1 METAIDTRI
10 RQEQAGFRKGR
21 GCMDQIFA
29 LRNIIEQCLEWIVPL
44 YINFVDF
51 RKAFDSVHRNT
62 LWMILHSYGI
72 PSKIISIIK
81 TFYEHFECSVITGN
95 DLSEWFPVQSG
106 VRQGCI
112 ISSILFLVTIDWIT
126 TNTTADRSQGIQW
139 TLFSQLE
146 DLDFADDLA
155 LLSTNQ
161 YDMQVKTDRLNN
173 FFIQVG
179 LSINTSKTQVMC
191 VNSIPTAPI
200 LVNEEP
206 LEFVEDFTYPG
217 SLLSN
222 DSGASND
229 IKTRLG
235 KTQGAFSQ
243 LWPIWRSKQYSLKT
257 KMVLYNSNVKSVLL
271 YGSESWRAVKTDMR
285 RMEVFHNGCLRRI
298 CQIFWP
304 NKISNNELYKK
315 TGSWSIIKEITHRR
329 LRWLG
334 HVLRME
340 QDRITKIALK
350 WTPPGK
356 RKPGRPKIT
365 WCRTVTQELEQIN
378 LSWGEAQ
385 HAARDR
391 VQWRVLIEA
400 LCPTG
405 DKEE

>member
-29 LRNIIEQCLEWIVPL
+29 LRNIIEQCLEWILPL

-72 PSKIISIIK
+72 PSKNISIIK

-173 FFIQVG
+173 FVRQVG

-191 VNSIPTAPI
+191 VIPLLMMNHLSLWRISPIQAVLSVTTVEHLMILKQDWERLRVPSPNSGLSGDQNNTALKRRWSYITAMWSPFCCTV
-200 LVNEEP
+200 LKAGE
-206 LEFVEDFTYPG
+206 L
-217 SLLSN
+217 
-222 DSGASND
+222 
-229 IKTRLG
+229 
-235 KTQGAFSQ
+235 
-243 LWPIWRSKQYSLKT
+243 SKQTWGEWKCSIMDASDEYA
-257 KMVLYNSNVKSVLL
+257 
-271 YGSESWRAVKTDMR
+271 R
-285 RMEVFHNGCLRRI
+285 F
-298 CQIFWP
+298 FWP

-340 QDRITKIALK
+340 QDRITKIALR

-356 RKPGRPKIT
+356 RKPGRPKPPGA
-365 WCRTVTQELEQIN
+365 ELWHK
-378 LSWGEAQ
+378 SWNRWICHGE
-385 HAARDR
+385 RPNMLPGTECN
-391 VQWRVLIEA
+391 WRVLIEA

-405 DKEE
+405 DEEE